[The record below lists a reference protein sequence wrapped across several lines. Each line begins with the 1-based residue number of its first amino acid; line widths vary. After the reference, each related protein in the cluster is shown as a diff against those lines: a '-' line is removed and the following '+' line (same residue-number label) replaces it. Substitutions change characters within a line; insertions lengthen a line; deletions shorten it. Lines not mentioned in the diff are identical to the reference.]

1 MNSENMP
8 KIDYE
13 RVLRESGMPISED
26 EISQRFAEIVH
37 DEGLI
42 TNTSNMSPFWRLINT
57 IVTRPVRWL
66 TDALINVTLKNM
78 YLATAS
84 GKWLDV
90 FAWGVNLT
98 RKPATKAKG
107 AIRFYRSAGAGV
119 VTVPAGTLIQTER
132 INGVIYC
139 VKTVETIAIDAD
151 SALVSVIA
159 DSAGGAYNLAPGYF
173 RILPSAITGIERVQN
188 EDNWLLAPGAD
199 AESDD
204 DLRDRCRNQYNLVGN
219 YHTDAVYRGM
229 IANVVGLSIDRIF
242 FLHDAPRGAGTA
254 NAYLLLDSGITSQ
267 SFIDKVND
275 YVNTQGHHG
284 HGDDLQCFSMPETQ
298 HALTMTLYVHR
309 VENFTHEELQKLKQD
324 AGDLVRC
331 AFRENT
337 NYDVKKTW
345 PYSRFSFSNL
355 GRELH
360 NQFSVIDSI
369 EFSLSDIISEL
380 SVPRLQTL
388 TVEVRNDR
396 V

>member
-1 MNSENMP
+1 MP
-8 KIDYE
+8 E
-13 RVLRESGMPISED
+13 
-26 EISQRFAEIVH
+26 A
-37 DEGLI
+37 LI
-42 TNTSNMSPFWRLINT
+42 TSHRGI
-57 IVTRPVRWL
+57 
-66 TDALINVTLKNM
+66 
-78 YLATAS
+78 
-84 GKWLDV
+84 
-90 FAWGVNLT
+90 
-98 RKPATKAKG
+98 
-107 AIRFYRSAGAGV
+107 
-119 VTVPAGTLIQTER
+119 
-132 INGVIYC
+132 
-139 VKTVETIAIDAD
+139 
-151 SALVSVIA
+151 
-159 DSAGGAYNLAPGYF
+159 F
-173 RILPSAITGIERVQN
+173 RILPSAITGIARVQN
-188 EDNWLLAPGAD
+188 EDNWLLVPGAD

-284 HGDDLQCFSMPETQ
+284 HGDDLQCFPMPETQ

-360 NQFSVIDSI
+360 KQFSVIDSI

-388 TVEVRNDR
+388 TVEVRNGR

>member
-13 RVLRESGMPISED
+13 QVLRESGMPISED

-151 SALVSVIA
+151 STLVSVIA

-173 RILPSAITGIERVQN
+173 
-188 EDNWLLAPGAD
+188 
-199 AESDD
+199 
-204 DLRDRCRNQYNLVGN
+204 
-219 YHTDAVYRGM
+219 
-229 IANVVGLSIDRIF
+229 
-242 FLHDAPRGAGTA
+242 
-254 NAYLLLDSGITSQ
+254 
-267 SFIDKVND
+267 
-275 YVNTQGHHG
+275 
-284 HGDDLQCFSMPETQ
+284 
-298 HALTMTLYVHR
+298 
-309 VENFTHEELQKLKQD
+309 
-324 AGDLVRC
+324 
-331 AFRENT
+331 
-337 NYDVKKTW
+337 
-345 PYSRFSFSNL
+345 
-355 GRELH
+355 
-360 NQFSVIDSI
+360 
-369 EFSLSDIISEL
+369 
-380 SVPRLQTL
+380 
-388 TVEVRNDR
+388 
-396 V
+396 